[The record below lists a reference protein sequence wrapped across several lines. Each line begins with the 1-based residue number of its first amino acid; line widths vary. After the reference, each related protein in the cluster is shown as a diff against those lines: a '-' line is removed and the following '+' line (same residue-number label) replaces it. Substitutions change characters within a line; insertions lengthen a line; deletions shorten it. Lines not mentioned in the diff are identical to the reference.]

1 MFRATES
8 FLMKRTHQILCLLA
22 AGGALFGLRHWVTAA
37 VGVVAQKVAPRKT
50 IADRLAEYGRV
61 ARERWAPHFA
71 KAGVAYP
78 PAALVLV
85 GIKAENRLEVYAG
98 AEPGKVKFIRDYPIR
113 AASGELGPKLKEGD
127 GQVPEGIYQIESL
140 NPNSR
145 FHLSLRVNYPNRFD
159 REQAARE
166 GRTNLGGDIMI
177 HGNAVSIGCLAMG
190 DVAAEDLFVLAAD
203 TGLKNISVLL
213 TPVDFRTGKRVPSSV
228 PLPAWTEK
236 LYADLRTELGRLPKR
251 K

>member
-1 MFRATES
+1 
-8 FLMKRTHQILCLLA
+8 MKRSYRLLCLIA
-22 AGGALFGLRHWVTAA
+22 AGAALIGLRQRVAAA

-50 IADRLAEYGRV
+50 IADRLAEYGPV
-61 ARERWAPHFA
+61 ARSRWAPQFA
-71 KAGVAYP
+71 KAAVAYP

-98 AEPGKVKFIRDYPIR
+98 AEPAKVKFIRDYPIR

-166 GRTNLGGDIMI
+166 GRTQLGGDIMI

-203 TGLKNISVLL
+203 TGLKHISVLL

-236 LYADLRTELGRLPKR
+236 LYADVRAELGRLPKR

>member
-1 MFRATES
+1 
-8 FLMKRTHQILCLLA
+8 MKHSYRLLCLIA
-22 AGGALFGLRHWVTAA
+22 AGAAVIGLRHRVTAA

-50 IADRLAEYGRV
+50 ITDRLAEYGPV
-61 ARERWAPHFA
+61 ARQRWATHFA

-85 GIKAENRLEVYAG
+85 GIKAKNRLEIYAG
-98 AEPGKVKFIRDYPIR
+98 TTAAGVKFIRDYPIR
-113 AASGELGPKLKEGD
+113 AASGELGPKLQEGD

-159 REQAARE
+159 REQAARD
-166 GRTNLGGDIMI
+166 GRTKLGGDIMI

-190 DVAAEDLFVLAAD
+190 DEAAEDLFVLAAD

-251 K
+251 P